1 MRIALISCTK
11 SKDSVPCMAKDMY
24 LKSDLFTKA
33 STYVKQNNYDN
44 WFILSAK
51 YGLLS
56 KEEVIEPYNLTLKTM
71 KTMERKQ
78 WSLKVLNQLE
88 ENVQGQYCVD
98 FYASKEYREYLIP
111 ELEKKGI
118 KCTIPL
124 EGKGIGKQLG
134 FYKTHIKK

>member
-11 SKDSVPCMAKDMY
+11 SKDTVPCMAKDMY

-88 ENVQGQYCVD
+88 ENVQGQYSVD
-98 FYASKEYREYLIP
+98 FYASKKYREYLIP
-111 ELEKKGI
+111 ELEEKGI

-124 EGKGIGKQLG
+124 EGKGIGEQLG